1 MKLKQVE
8 INNFN
13 SYKSYVVRIRDGLFN
28 VWGLNGQG
36 KTSLQIA
43 IRLGLG
49 WSPATRSEESLEYAI
64 HENEDQC
71 RITLVFD
78 NCDNT
83 LKNYPEEVRVERH
96 IVRGDSKPRM
106 RMSNKNGE
114 LVPKAQKEIR
124 EEFSKLGY
132 NPDDPGIFI
141 EQGDLRSFYSIPF
154 SKLLEK
160 CIGLAG
166 LRSTHEKV
174 KQTERTFSQI
184 EEVKKQI
191 QKTISD
197 MQDELEKY
205 RPGHDAHFDFCQF
218 DEILEKIEFE
228 NKAII
233 YHLKRNESQ
242 KALDDSEEKKENLEE
257 HKRKLKISN
266 HIVADNQEK
275 ISNSTIELKELEKQ
289 NGNITNILDKIYD
302 EISQKSERQKE
313 LEKLLFQIKSNDLP
327 SPENAKKQVDI
338 IQKKLSFTYSKL
350 GKQQDDLH
358 IIESQLADIKSGFTL
373 GIVPSRQ
380 KKLKQRLVGA
390 GIKSEFFADC
400 LEIKKNAEHFRENI
414 EIILDPFKFYLIIQK
429 KDLQNAIEILKDE
442 TEIGI
447 IVPDDWPP
455 NNYGEQSVRD
465 YLIIKE
471 NAPEN
476 LQDFLTYFI
485 LGHNDGYGPN
495 NKVFLEPSI
504 RFHRIHLNVHP
515 QNTNP
520 AIGEEGKRISRELA
534 EKQKQ
539 SLEKNIEELNSEI
552 KRLKMNLEK
561 AMISLDLAE
570 KKPFIKEYGEELK
583 NIHKKIFQ
591 LNEEKNRNLTDNGDI
606 NNIIGELKQKIVY
619 FNNEISKQNLQTAEK
634 RVLNY
639 EEHHQNS
646 KNLYD
651 LLNKE
656 AEILK
661 KDCNTEFIEKLE
673 GFTVYG
679 LNKQHRENKQQEMDT
694 QESIDVLEKTFTRG
708 QAKSLFYNFKSQK
721 SLIEEKKDNLMKQK
735 QQADQF
741 KIEWDKAQQ
750 TYKKIATQLFNRAGL
765 LFHNYYKSQ
774 NPNADAQII
783 PNFNIMPPEL
793 EVRLNLGKRKS
804 MVPLNAKV
812 GGASGGEK
820 LAAIVNL
827 IVSIL
832 KARSELSEVEPDI
845 YRPQPFISIDEPQ
858 QDMDDPA
865 FRNAILNF
873 KEAMENTQII
883 ILTHKPLP
891 DPELWQLW
899 VFLHSELGTIGKS
912 HRGEINKLFDKNVS

>member
-1 MKLKQVE
+1 MKLKQIE
-8 INNFN
+8 INNFQ
-13 SYKSYVVRIRDGLFN
+13 SYKSYIVRIRDGLFN

-49 WSPATRSEESLEYAI
+49 WSPATRTEESLENAI
-64 HENEDQC
+64 HENENQC
-71 RITLVFD
+71 RITLIFD
-78 NCDNT
+78 NYDKA
-83 LKNYPEEVRVERH
+83 LRNYPEEVRVERH
-96 IVRGDSKPRM
+96 IVRGYSKPRM
-106 RMSNKNGE
+106 RMSNQNGE
-114 LVPKAQKEIR
+114 LVPKSQKEIR

-132 NPDDPGIFI
+132 DPDDPGIFI
-141 EQGDLRSFYSIPF
+141 EQGDLRSFYSLSF

-166 LRSTHEKV
+166 LRSTHENV
-174 KQTERTFSQI
+174 KQTERAFIQI
-184 EEVKKQI
+184 EEVKKEI
-191 QKTISD
+191 QNTISD
-197 MQDELEKY
+197 MQNELKEY
-205 RPGHDAHFDFCQF
+205 RPGHDAHIDFCES
-218 DEILEKIEFE
+218 DKILEKIEFE

-242 KALDDSEEKKENLEE
+242 EALDNSEEKKRNLEE
-257 HKRKLKISN
+257 HKSKLKIRKS
-266 HIVADNQEK
+266 IVTYNKEN
-275 ISNSTIELKELEKQ
+275 ISNSTIELNELEKQ
-289 NGNITNILDKIYD
+289 NGDILDILDKIYG
-302 EISQKSERQKE
+302 EINQKSEREKE
-313 LEKLLFQIKSNDLP
+313 LEKLLLQIKSNDLP
-327 SPENAKKQVDI
+327 SPENAKKQIDVINDN
-338 IQKKLSFTYSKL
+338 LSLAHSKL
-350 GKQQDDLH
+350 RKQQDNLH
-358 IIESQLADIKSGFTL
+358 IIESQLADIKSGFAL
-373 GIVPSRQ
+373 GIVPKIQ
-380 KKLKQRLVGA
+380 KKLKQQLVDA

-414 EIILDPFKFYLIIQK
+414 EIILDPFKFHLIIQK

-455 NNYGEQSVRD
+455 NNDGEQSVMD

-471 NAPEN
+471 NAPEK
-476 LQDFLTYFI
+476 LQHFLTYFI
-485 LGHNDGYGPN
+485 LGHDGDYGPN
-495 NKVFLEPSI
+495 NKIFLEPSI

-515 QNTNP
+515 QNKIS

-552 KRLKMNLEK
+552 KRLKMNLGK
-561 AMISLDLAE
+561 ATISLDLAE
-570 KKPFIKEYGEELK
+570 KKQFINEYSVELENIQKEIY
-583 NIHKKIFQ
+583 Q
-591 LNEEKNRNLTDNGDI
+591 LNEEIKDNLTDNGVI
-606 NNIIGELKQKIVY
+606 NNTIGELKQKIEY
-619 FNNEISKQNLQTAEK
+619 FNNEINKQNLQAAEK

-639 EEHHQNS
+639 EEHYQNCKDS
-646 KNLYD
+646 YD
-651 LLNKE
+651 ILNNE
-656 AEILK
+656 AEFLK
-661 KDCNTEFIEKLE
+661 KDCNPEFIENLE
-673 GFTVYG
+673 ELTVNG
-679 LNKQHRENKQQEMDT
+679 LKKQDRKNKKQEIDT
-694 QESIDVLEKTFTRG
+694 QKSIDKLEKTFTRG
-708 QAKSLFYNFKSQK
+708 QAKSLYYNFKSQE
-721 SLIEEKKDNLMKQK
+721 SLIEEKKDNLMKQR
-735 QQADQF
+735 QQANQF

-750 TYKKIATQLFNRAGL
+750 TYKKIATQLFNRAGF

-812 GGASGGEK
+812 GGPSGGEK
-820 LAAIVNL
+820 LAAVVNL
-827 IVSIL
+827 VVSIL
-832 KARSELSEVEPDI
+832 KARSELSEAEPEI

-891 DPELWQLW
+891 EPELWQLF
-899 VFLHSELGTIGKS
+899 VFHHSELGTIGKS
-912 HRGEINKLFDKNVS
+912 HRGEINKLFDKNGS